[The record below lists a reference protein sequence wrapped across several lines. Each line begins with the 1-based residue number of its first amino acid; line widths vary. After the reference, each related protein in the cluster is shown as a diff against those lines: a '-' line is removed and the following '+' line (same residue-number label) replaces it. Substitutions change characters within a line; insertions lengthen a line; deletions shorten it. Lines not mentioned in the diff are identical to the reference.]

1 MSELGY
7 QLMEESSFVAL
18 PQFVWKMGVRNEM
31 GKEKENTKTVYI
43 MMGNIQLRLKNDHYE
58 INYLFYKKAQAD
70 YYFTQILSL

>member
-1 MSELGY
+1 
-7 QLMEESSFVAL
+7 MEQSSFVAL
-18 PQFVWKMGVRNEM
+18 PQFVWRMDVRNEM
-31 GKEKENTKTVYI
+31 GKEKENTKTVHI